1 MRTYLAE
8 ILSIGNEILSGR
20 TVNTNASHIARR
32 LTSLGFTVRRITVVM
47 DELDEISQGFK
58 EAIQR
63 NPKIIISTGG
73 LGPTY
78 DDKTA
83 EGLSLALRRKLTI
96 NKKALEEIENKY
108 KKLGLEITEE
118 RRKMAI
124 MPEGSVAVENS
135 KGIAPGIYIEQNGI
149 EILATPGVPR
159 EMEDILE
166 TFIKKY
172 IKTKPE
178 VRYVEEVIYADKV
191 MESALAPYVK
201 QLVKK
206 YDLYIKTHPKGYEL
220 SNPSLEIQIAGNSEN
235 ENEIKKRIE
244 SCINEL
250 KEYIKNL
257 GGTIKTSQENQ

>member
-1 MRTYLAE
+1 MVSLERNFDHLAISIIRGIGIYYFMRTYLAE

-108 KKLGLEITEE
+108 KKIRIRNY
-118 RRKMAI
+118 RRKK
-124 MPEGSVAVENS
+124 EN
-135 KGIAPGIYIEQNGI
+135 GN
-149 EILATPGVPR
+149 
-159 EMEDILE
+159 
-166 TFIKKY
+166 
-172 IKTKPE
+172 
-178 VRYVEEVIYADKV
+178 YA
-191 MESALAPYVK
+191 
-201 QLVKK
+201 
-206 YDLYIKTHPKGYEL
+206 
-220 SNPSLEIQIAGNSEN
+220 
-235 ENEIKKRIE
+235 
-244 SCINEL
+244 
-250 KEYIKNL
+250 
-257 GGTIKTSQENQ
+257 

>member
-1 MRTYLAE
+1 MRTYFAE
-8 ILSIGNEILSGR
+8 ILTIGNEILSGR

-47 DELDEISQGFK
+47 DDLNEISQGFK

-63 NPKIIISTGG
+63 NPRIIVSTGG

-83 EGLSLALRRKLTI
+83 EGLSLALGRRLVI
-96 NKKALEEIENKY
+96 NQKALEEIENKY
-108 KKLGLEITEE
+108 RQLGVPLTEE

-124 MPEGSVAVENS
+124 MPEGSIAVENT
-135 KGIAPGIYIEQNGI
+135 KGIAPGIYIEYNGI

-159 EMEDILE
+159 EMEDVLE

-172 IKTKPE
+172 LKTKPG
-178 VRYVEEVIYADKV
+178 VKYVEETIRVDKV
-191 MESALAPYVK
+191 MESALAPYIK

-220 SNPSLEIQIAGNSEN
+220 SNPSLEIQIAGSSED
-235 ENEIKKRIE
+235 EGEIRKRIND
-244 SCINEL
+244 CIREL
-250 KEYIKNL
+250 EEYIKNL
-257 GGTIKTSQENQ
+257 GGVVRHSQQES